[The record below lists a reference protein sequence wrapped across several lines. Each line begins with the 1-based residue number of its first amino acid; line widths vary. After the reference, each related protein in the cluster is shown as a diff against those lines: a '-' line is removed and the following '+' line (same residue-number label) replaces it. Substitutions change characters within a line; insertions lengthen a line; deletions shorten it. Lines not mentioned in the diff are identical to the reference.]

1 MAKASPQ
8 TGWTTR
14 RSTRHMVALAL
25 AGAVYRMRREAAMF
39 RRLCVRIGSSAVLL
53 VASCALTSITA
64 QTRPSDWPQWRGSNR
79 DGVVSGWVEPKSW
92 PDTLTKKWKV
102 EVGLGYATPLLV
114 GDRLY
119 VFTRQNTDEV
129 MQALDA
135 ATGKQLW
142 EARYAAPF
150 KMSPAANR
158 HGDGPKSTPTFNA
171 GRLYSLGMAAWSP
184 PMTPRA
190 ENACG
195 RRRLL
200 HLVRSTEPRCRRSS
214 IAVW

>member
-1 MAKASPQ
+1 
-8 TGWTTR
+8 
-14 RSTRHMVALAL
+14 
-25 AGAVYRMRREAAMF
+25 
-39 RRLCVRIGSSAVLL
+39 SAVLL

-150 KMSPAANR
+150 K
-158 HGDGPKSTPTFNA
+158 
-171 GRLYSLGMAAWSP
+171 
-184 PMTPRA
+184 
-190 ENACG
+190 
-195 RRRLL
+195 
-200 HLVRSTEPRCRRSS
+200 
-214 IAVW
+214 